1 MLDLLSVICNLNNYL
16 RSKYD
21 FSFFFTYL
29 HIKKLDEIQKE
40 LKFVRS
46 PINLKKKKIKKSS
59 ASLYKKIDTNHTKK
73 LKVGE
78 NRRSIAIKEAVHIEA
93 QSSSVINVDRSNRG
107 MTNNFTLPRIC
118 SDFIG
123 YRCVDDCLHDI
134 IIFITFHAVTR
145 TKDIIKTINL
155 RAIFI
160 KCIPKC
166 SPPISVSSYL
176 YTRSLHTR
184 ICASRYVS
192 KSFLDTF
199 IRTFV
204 VYR

>member
-1 MLDLLSVICNLNNYL
+1 M
-16 RSKYD
+16 
-21 FSFFFTYL
+21 
-29 HIKKLDEIQKE
+29 
-40 LKFVRS
+40 
-46 PINLKKKKIKKSS
+46 
-59 ASLYKKIDTNHTKK
+59 YKKIDTNHTKK

-123 YRCVDDCLHDI
+123 YQCVDDCLHDI
-134 IIFITFHAVTR
+134 IIFITFHAATR

-160 KCIPKC
+160 KCISKC

-176 YTRSLHTR
+176 CTRYTRSLHTR

-192 KSFLDTF
+192 KSFWTLLFARLLYTAETF
-199 IRTFV
+199 SDQPFR
-204 VYR
+204 YDESLSNLNCS

>member
-1 MLDLLSVICNLNNYL
+1 M
-16 RSKYD
+16 
-21 FSFFFTYL
+21 
-29 HIKKLDEIQKE
+29 DEIQKE

-46 PINLKKKKIKKSS
+46 PINLKKKKKIKKTN

-134 IIFITFHAVTR
+134 IIFITFHAATR

-166 SPPISVSSYL
+166 SPPISSYL
-176 YTRSLHTR
+176 RIFARVIRVHYTHV
-184 ICASRYVS
+184 YVHRGTFRKVFGHFYS
-192 KSFLDTF
+192 HVCCIPLKLFQTNHFDT
-199 IRTFV
+199 TK
-204 VYR
+204 VYLI

>member
-1 MLDLLSVICNLNNYL
+1 M
-16 RSKYD
+16 
-21 FSFFFTYL
+21 
-29 HIKKLDEIQKE
+29 
-40 LKFVRS
+40 
-46 PINLKKKKIKKSS
+46 
-59 ASLYKKIDTNHTKK
+59 YKKIDTNHTKK

-134 IIFITFHAVTR
+134 IIFITFHAATR

-176 YTRSLHTR
+176 CTRYTRSLHTR

-204 VYR
+204 VYRWNFFRPTISIRRKFI

>member
-1 MLDLLSVICNLNNYL
+1 M
-16 RSKYD
+16 
-21 FSFFFTYL
+21 
-29 HIKKLDEIQKE
+29 
-40 LKFVRS
+40 
-46 PINLKKKKIKKSS
+46 
-59 ASLYKKIDTNHTKK
+59 YKKIDTNHTKK

-134 IIFITFHAVTR
+134 IIFITFHAATR

-160 KCIPKC
+160 KCISKC

-176 YTRSLHTR
+176 CTRYTRSLHTLYMCIEVR
-184 ICASRYVS
+184 FE
-192 KSFLDTF
+192 KFLDTF